1 MNNSDER
8 WQPPTPPTGDSGDEP
23 QLGGGGQPG
32 DPAAED
38 APVGIRVGR
47 NPANLG
53 DEVADEGDL
62 TYPEPAPKPAE
73 I

>member
-1 MNNSDER
+1 MVDRSEGG
-8 WQPPTPPTGDSGDEP
+8 QPPTPPTGDKPVIPGPHGD
-23 QLGGGGQPG
+23 

-38 APVGIRVGR
+38 APVGLRIGR

-53 DEVADEGDL
+53 DEVPDAGDI
-62 TYPEPAPKPAE
+62 TYPAPIPEAVPE